1 MTRINT
7 PKEVLALAG
16 SSAADKLQ
24 NTAGKT
30 LILAFLAG
38 AYIAIGG
45 LFSLM
50 AGFGFPGAAEAPG
63 FQRLLSGAVFPL
75 GLILV
80 VFTGAELFTGNN
92 AVLMPGALG
101 RRYGW
106 GKVARNWTLVW
117 LGNFAGA
124 LFFTYFLVVLP
135 GVLSSEMWREAACNI
150 AQAKVSLPWSTVFL
164 RGVGANWLVC
174 LAVWL
179 GMSANDV
186 PGRMIGLF
194 FPIMCFVVIGYEHCI
209 ANMFFIPLGML
220 LGAPVS
226 AAELFAAIWFR
237 PRSATSWAAVSSW
250 AGCTGISTGNKRQE
264 IPAAAGTRQQG
275 HGSPARNPGH
285 EPSHT
290 HAVRIHEVYPPEYI
304 RAGVSAQAY
313 QRKSINS

>member
-124 LFFTYFLVVLP
+124 LFFTYFWWFCPACCRRKCGGKRPAILRRRKYRCRGARFSCAAWAPTGWYVWP
-135 GVLSSEMWREAACNI
+135 YGSE
-150 AQAKVSLPWSTVFL
+150 
-164 RGVGANWLVC
+164 
-174 LAVWL
+174 
-179 GMSANDV
+179 
-186 PGRMIGLF
+186 
-194 FPIMCFVVIGYEHCI
+194 
-209 ANMFFIPLGML
+209 
-220 LGAPVS
+220 
-226 AAELFAAIWFR
+226 
-237 PRSATSWAAVSSW
+237 
-250 AGCTGISTGNKRQE
+250 
-264 IPAAAGTRQQG
+264 
-275 HGSPARNPGH
+275 
-285 EPSHT
+285 
-290 HAVRIHEVYPPEYI
+290 
-304 RAGVSAQAY
+304 
-313 QRKSINS
+313 